1 MGITFDLR
9 TAAKQ
14 RNGSVFS
21 DEEYRLALPE
31 AQRKLERIN
40 NLYGTRHG
48 EPYLAILIS
57 EAVQA
62 QRLTRYLNAV
72 YELMEQARGSGPDQG
87 LARP

>member
-1 MGITFDLR
+1 MGIAFDLR
-9 TAAKQ
+9 TVAEQ
-14 RNGSVFS
+14 RNGSAFS
-21 DEEYRLALPE
+21 NEEYRLALPE

-62 QRLTRYLNAV
+62 QRLTRYLNAAWDLR
-72 YELMEQARGSGPDQG
+72 EMAHEP
-87 LARP
+87 